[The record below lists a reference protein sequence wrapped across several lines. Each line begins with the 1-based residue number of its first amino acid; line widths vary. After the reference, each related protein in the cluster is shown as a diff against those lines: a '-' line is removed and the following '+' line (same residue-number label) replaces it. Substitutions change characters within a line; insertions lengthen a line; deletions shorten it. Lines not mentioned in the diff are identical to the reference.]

1 MAEPESHVPILGKTS
16 YWRRV
21 IASKYLILMFLPTLV
36 YYVLFQYLPMFGIAI
51 AFKNYNVRKGVWGS
65 DWVGFRYFELFF
77 STPDFLILLK
87 NTFLLGLYSVI
98 WGFPAP
104 LLLALLINEIRSSV
118 FKRFVQ
124 TVSYLPHFISNVVVV
139 SMLTMFLSPSG
150 GLINTIIGLFGVE
163 PVYFLSLPEAFRT
176 IYISS
181 GIWQS
186 VGWGTIIY
194 LAALTTVDPHLYEAA
209 DIDGAGRWKKIWHI
223 SMPSISSVIV
233 LLLIL
238 NIGGLLSTG
247 FEKVFLLYNPLT
259 YETADI
265 ISTYTYRVGLVNGNF
280 SYAAAIGVFNGVTN
294 LLLLLAANS
303 ISKKYKE
310 VSLW

>member
-1 MAEPESHVPILGKTS
+1 MDKPYASSTLPPKAN
-16 YWRRV
+16 YWRKV
-21 IASKYLILMFLPTLV
+21 IASKYLIFMSLPMLI
-36 YYVLFQYLPMFGIAI
+36 YYLLFQYLPMFGIMI
-51 AFKNYNVRKGVWGS
+51 AFKNYNVRKGVWAS
-65 DWVGFRYFELFF
+65 DWVGFKYFDLFF

-87 NTFLLGLYSVI
+87 NTFLLGFYSIV

-118 FKRFVQ
+118 FKKFVQ
-124 TVSYLPHFISNVVVV
+124 TVSYLPHFISNVIVV

-150 GLINTIIGLFGVE
+150 GLVNSIIGLFGFE
-163 PVYFLSLPEAFRT
+163 PIYFLSLPEAFRT

-181 GIWQS
+181 GIWQGI
-186 VGWGTIIY
+186 GWGTIIY
-194 LAALTTVDPHLYEAA
+194 LAALTTVDPHLYESA
-209 DIDGAGRWKKIWHI
+209 DIDGAGRWRKMWNI
-223 SMPSISSVIV
+223 SIPSITPIII

-265 ISTYTYRVGLVNGNF
+265 ISTYVYRTGLVNGNF
-280 SYAAAIGVFNGVTN
+280 SYASAIGVFNGVTN
-294 LLLLLAANS
+294 LLLLLGANYL
-303 ISKKYKE
+303 SKKYKQ